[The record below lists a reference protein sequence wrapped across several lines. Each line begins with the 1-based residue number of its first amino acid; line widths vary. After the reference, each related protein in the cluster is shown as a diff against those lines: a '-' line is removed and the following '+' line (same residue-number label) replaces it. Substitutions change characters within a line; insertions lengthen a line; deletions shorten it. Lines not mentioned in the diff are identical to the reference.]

1 MMDISDITLV
11 TMSGL
16 IVALST
22 AVIVAVN
29 YRRVPCFNRWGVE
42 EVEDVVDVIQ
52 DDGQQAVSQAA
63 PQDWVIRNNVINGA
77 KKV

>member
-29 YRRVPCFNRWGVE
+29 YRRLPCCNRERQE
-42 EVEDVVDVIQ
+42 EVK
-52 DDGQQAVSQAA
+52 
-63 PQDWVIRNNVINGA
+63 DWVTVKNTASGV
-77 KKV
+77 